1 MQLLSVSITTNVVS
15 PNLAQEKCTQYNI
28 MWWRLSVTCGSSMD
42 FSGTP
47 VSSTN
52 KTYRHDITEILLK
65 VILNTITRIS
75 FTWISTWYYLQCILF
90 NYRCI
95 IIEDNGFIVMHPS
108 FKESTNADKFL
119 KSIHITVEVSGVVLM
134 LNYLS

>member
-1 MQLLSVSITTNVVS
+1 MSITTNVVS
-15 PNLAQEKCTQYNI
+15 SNLAQERCTQYNS
-28 MWWRLSVTCGSSMD
+28 MWWRVSVACGSSMD

-65 VILNTITRIS
+65 VILNTITRMS

-108 FKESTNADKFL
+108 FKESMNADKFL
-119 KSIHITVEVSGVVLM
+119 KSIHITVEVSGVVSM